1 MAPRIK
7 VEEIWP
13 QRKKHV
19 FIALSAH
26 VEEFTTGF
34 LIIKITQL
42 NFARISPSLPLLP
55 LNTHNKYKEKNKQ
68 TKTKENRDLI
78 LKENLFLYLKKS
90 VSAKVK

>member
-1 MAPRIK
+1 MAPGIK
-7 VEEIWP
+7 VEEIWS

-68 TKTKENRDLI
+68 TKTKKQRLNPKR
-78 LKENLFLYLKKS
+78 KS
-90 VSAKVK
+90 VFIF